1 MSLVRER
8 LHRGRGEVV
17 DWRGNANTG
26 CENMMLPLGNYS
38 ERLQR
43 TGGEVV
49 DWSGNARAGC
59 EWGVRSGLMSIGDI
73 GAYWRG
79 EG

>member
-1 MSLVRER
+1 MRVRVV
-8 LHRGRGEVV
+8 RGEYDVGIG
-17 DWRGNANTG
+17 RYG
-26 CENMMLPLGNYS
+26 

-49 DWSGNARAGC
+49 DWSGNARTGC